1 MSVLSSK
8 SSIGRFQ
15 EEAEARFRAHKRNV
29 VLAGETGVGK
39 SSLINLIANKNIA
52 GVSNDSLGC
61 TSEIQNYHTVIGRDS
76 FEIWD
81 TPGLDEGPGGAVA
94 SSAARN
100 RLRMFLRDISKAGGI
115 HLLLLCTRGWRV
127 TRTLQNT
134 YKTIRQSMPPGVPIA
149 IVVTGLERHPC
160 MNDWWIKNET
170 ELARLNIFF
179 DDHACITTVPEDDL
193 PGQFQG
199 RYLESQEII
208 YELILKNCLSGGPTI
223 NEEIRRIKQGA
234 CEAAKARK
242 RGRKA
247 LPPGCCPGSGRK
259 AAKFLSSSAHHVVV
273 CDSAIPAS
281 DDTTQIAGSIVGEWH
296 SCTLVIRDKVYCFER
311 VTFQQLAE
319 RRTRTK
325 CSSDLL
331 IFYMDT
337 EQSAEI
343 QRLMLCRFY
352 ALYGRNG
359 HPLIIVVRGLEDH
372 PSASAWWDDYICTG
386 KEDMET
392 VHLACFPS
400 GEVAQRQICNP
411 LEDLIVQMCE
421 RYGSM
426 GVGRRALR
434 ILRGVKEKRVNLR
447 NRIGKRKGQQ

>member
-1 MSVLSSK
+1 MTVLSGNSG
-8 SSIGRFQ
+8 IDRFQ

-52 GVSNDSLGC
+52 GASDDYLGC
-61 TSEIQNYHTVIGRDS
+61 TSEIRNYHTVIGKDS

-81 TPGLDEGPGGAVA
+81 TPGLDEGLVA
-94 SSAARN
+94 SSTARN
-100 RLRMFLRDISKAGGI
+100 KLRAFLRNISKTSGI

-134 YKTIRQSMPPGVPIA
+134 YKTIRQSMPPDVPIA
-149 IVVTGLERHPC
+149 IVVTGLERQPC
-160 MNDWWIKNET
+160 MNDWWIKNEAG
-170 ELARLNIFF
+170 LARSNVFF

-193 PGQFQG
+193 PGQFRG

-208 YELILKNCLSGGPTI
+208 YELILKNCLSGRPTM
-223 NEEIRRIKQGA
+223 NEEIRRIRREVY
-234 CEAAKARK
+234 EAEK
-242 RGRKA
+242 GRKKERKTTA
-247 LPPGCCPGSGRK
+247 PACCPRSRRK
-259 AAKFLSSSAHHVVV
+259 VAKFSPSSAHHIVV
-273 CDSAIPAS
+273 CNSVIPAS
-281 DDTTQIAGSIVGEWH
+281 DGTTQIAEGVTGEWH
-296 SCTLVIRDKVYCFER
+296 SCKLVIRDEVYCFER

-319 RRTRTK
+319 RHNRTK

-337 EQSAEI
+337 QQSAEI

-359 HPLIIVVRGLEDH
+359 HPLLIVIRGLDDH

-400 GEVAQRQICNP
+400 GEAAERRICNP
-411 LEDLIVQMCE
+411 LEDLIVQMCG
-421 RYGSM
+421 RCRTM
-426 GVGRRALR
+426 GAARRALK
-434 ILRGVKEKRVNLR
+434 ILEGVKEKRVSLR
-447 NRIGKRKGQQ
+447 NRIRKRKGQ